1 MEISEVRI
9 KLIPNPTDRLKAFAS
24 VTFDGDFV
32 VRDIKIIDGASG
44 VFVAMPSRK
53 LADRCPKCSAKNHL
67 RARYC
72 NECGASLSRDR
83 SPRDKRGRTK
93 LHADV
98 AHPINSG
105 CRHRL
110 QQHIVEAYSE
120 EVERSK
126 KPGYRPISD
135 DEFDDMD
142 EDTSS
147 ELDQYEGE
155 EDIEEEEVAEVQTE
169 SKSEYDSLIED
180 LKRDAAARQQRRSR
194 PAPRSREPQPSKPKR
209 EPRPE
214 PEPVPTA
221 GSSSREP
228 EKTTSEPKK
237 EPEGD
242 DFGAGL
248 I

>member
-9 KLIPNPTDRLKAFAS
+9 KLIPNPTDRFKAFAS

-67 RARYC
+67 RAKFC

-98 AHPINSG
+98 AHPINSD

-110 QQHIVEAYSE
+110 QERIVEAYSE
-120 EVERSK
+120 EIEQSK
-126 KPGYRPISD
+126 KPGYKPLSD
-135 DEFDDMD
+135 EEYEDMG
-142 EDTSS
+142 EELGP
-147 ELDQYEGE
+147 ELDQHESDQE
-155 EDIEEEEVAEVQTE
+155 TPDKPAEAE
-169 SKSEYDSLIED
+169 SEYESLIED
-180 LKRDAAARQQRRSR
+180 LKRDAAARRQARSR
-194 PAPRSREPQPSKPKR
+194 PPDRPS
-209 EPRPE
+209 E
-214 PEPVPTA
+214 PEP
-221 GSSSREP
+221 SREVQP
-228 EKTTSEPKK
+228 EAEPVPVARDETAAAEPAPKEREEKTPQPQKDE
-237 EPEGD
+237 EGD

-248 I
+248 V